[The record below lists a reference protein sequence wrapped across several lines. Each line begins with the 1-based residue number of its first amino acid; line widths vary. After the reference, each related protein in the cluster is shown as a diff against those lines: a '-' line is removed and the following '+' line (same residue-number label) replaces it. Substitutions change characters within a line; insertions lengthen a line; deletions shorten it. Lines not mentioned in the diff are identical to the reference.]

1 MKTSS
6 QGVIDMEKNEELN
19 IINKILEGDKKSFRV
34 LLEAYDKRIY
44 GFIYKIIRDSYIS
57 QDLTQETFI
66 KVYKNIHTYDK
77 TKEFSTWIY
86 TIAKNECFKYLRKV
100 KKVSL
105 VEINDNILINIFNK
119 LTPEVLLEKKE
130 DNKMMLKIIDALPK
144 KYREVIILKYFE
156 DLSYKEISEHLN
168 ISEKKVESWLY
179 LARKN
184 ITKQYSK
191 YNKVGQVINLWNVTK

>member
-6 QGVIDMEKNEELN
+6 QGVVHMKKNEELN
-19 IINKILEGDKKSFRV
+19 IINKILDGDKKAFRV
-34 LLEAYDKRIY
+34 LLEAYDKRVY
-44 GFIYKIIRDSYIS
+44 GFIYNIIRDFYIS

-66 KVYKNIHTYDK
+66 KVYKNIHKYDK

-100 KKVSL
+100 KKVNL

-130 DNKMMLKIIDALPK
+130 DNKVMLKIIDELPK
-144 KYREVIILKYFE
+144 KYREVIILKYFK